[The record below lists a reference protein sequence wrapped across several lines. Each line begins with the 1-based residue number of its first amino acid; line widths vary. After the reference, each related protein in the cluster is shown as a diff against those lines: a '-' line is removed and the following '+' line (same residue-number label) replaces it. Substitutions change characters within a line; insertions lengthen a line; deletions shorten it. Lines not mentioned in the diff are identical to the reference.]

1 MRAEMDFL
9 QNKVDVQCIKDC
21 PDSFVVLD
29 RHVGP
34 FKAGNTYTF
43 YFWIAQI
50 LVQEGIVKF
59 EDRDVITSQNI
70 KKINFQESTNPELH
84 KIEENTYLQTL
95 EHLKVMNAWYSKDKI
110 DRREYNLLCSDLNDL
125 IRVRLGKVVRLA
137 MQQQN
142 LKTQTLLTP
151 EEKILYDHLV
161 LNIQE
166 WSNFLSK
173 IK

>member
-1 MRAEMDFL
+1 
-9 QNKVDVQCIKDC
+9 
-21 PDSFVVLD
+21 
-29 RHVGP
+29 
-34 FKAGNTYTF
+34 
-43 YFWIAQI
+43 
-50 LVQEGIVKF
+50 
-59 EDRDVITSQNI
+59 
-70 KKINFQESTNPELH
+70 
-84 KIEENTYLQTL
+84 
-95 EHLKVMNAWYSKDKI
+95 MNAWYSKDKI

-142 LKTQTLLTP
+142 LRTQTLLTP

-173 IK
+173 VK